1 MSIQKNKNS
10 TKNRHLLKVHE
21 GDVHAYVL
29 ELMNRKTC
37 QLQPQQM
44 MKKVHSTHLR
54 ATLVYFF
61 NIILIEK
68 LTVSTCRQ
76 SSAISCLLSSRTS
89 GIEDSAS
96 RELPAVK

>member
-1 MSIQKNKNS
+1 M
-10 TKNRHLLKVHE
+10 HLYWK
-21 GDVHAYVL
+21 
-29 ELMNRKTC
+29 LMKRKTC
-37 QLQPQQM
+37 QLQPRQM

-54 ATLVYFF
+54 ATLYPSVFLK
-61 NIILIEK
+61 IILIAK

-89 GIEDSAS
+89 GIEGSAS